1 MLALAAHP
9 LLHWQSLWVV
19 VAAFIAGMLN
29 AVAGG
34 GSFLSFPA
42 MLGTGMLPVHANATN
57 TMALWPG
64 QLTSIAAYRQDIG
77 KHRRLVLPI
86 AIASVLGAA
95 GGAWLLLNT
104 PQTVFMRLV
113 PWLLLLAATI
123 FAFSRPM
130 LRWVER
136 RTHQLGPGGI
146 PIPRRPRRLAV
157 FTSLLIICVYVGYF
171 GAGGGF
177 VTITLLTLFG
187 IEDLH
192 EINALK
198 VVSTTLAN
206 GTACIL
212 FAFTRQIEWRF
223 CLAAMAACAIGG
235 YTSARFAR
243 LIPQQVL
250 RTLIIVLGFGMAAW
264 YFYKTR

>member
-1 MLALAAHP
+1 MLALAGPHP
-9 LLHWQSLWVV
+9 LIHWQSLWLV

-64 QLTSIAAYRQDIG
+64 QFTSIAAYREDLR
-77 KHRRLVLPI
+77 KNTRLIWPI
-86 AIASVLGAA
+86 VIASIIGSVA
-95 GGAWLLLNT
+95 GAWLLLNT
-104 PQTVFMRLV
+104 PQTTFMKLV
-113 PWLLLLAATI
+113 PWLLLFAALI

-130 LRWVER
+130 LRWVQSRNAARGDSAER
-136 RTHQLGPGGI
+136 K
-146 PIPRRPRRLAV
+146 PRRLAV
-157 FTSLLIICVYVGYF
+157 FVSLLLICVYVGYF

-198 VVSTTLAN
+198 VISTTLAN
-206 GTACIL
+206 GTACVI
-212 FAFTRQIEWRF
+212 FTFTRQIEWRY
-223 CLAAMAACAIGG
+223 CLLAMAACAVGG
-235 YTSARFAR
+235 YVSARSAR
-243 LIPQQVL
+243 RVPQPVL
-250 RTLIIVLGFGMAAW
+250 RAFIIVLGFSMAAW